1 MKKIVLEE
9 QAIRLIQQLS
19 ERKLQQAIEF
29 LITLGKAGNSDRPTK
44 GSKPL
49 TGLGTAMHN
58 TFAPIGG
65 VELEI
70 PKREPIRELPFQNV
84 IY

>member
-19 ERKLQQAIEF
+19 ERKLQEAIDF

-44 GSKPL
+44 VSKPL
-49 TGLGTAMHN
+49 TGLGDCN
-58 TFAPIGG
+58 P
-65 VELEI
+65 
-70 PKREPIRELPFQNV
+70 
-84 IY
+84 